1 MAASSHDKSRP
12 ISISVMDYIP
22 MSGWEGT
29 FFSCALAGRKLKLVL
44 MRIRT
49 NPCIS

>member
-22 MSGWEGT
+22 MSGWEGI
-29 FFSCALAGRKLKLVL
+29 FFMCFGWKEAKIGSYED
-44 MRIRT
+44 
-49 NPCIS
+49 